1 MDRTLDCLAVGQKAL
16 VTGVCGTAALCMRLK
31 DYGLIP
37 GTQICCRYRSPDGS
51 VTSVECRGSVIAIR
65 TKDMKNIKGRW

>member
-16 VTGVCGTAALCMRLK
+16 VTDVCGNAALRMRLK

-37 GTQICCRYRSPDGS
+37 GTQVCCRYRSPGGS
-51 VTSVECRGSVIAIR
+51 VTSVECRGGVIAIR